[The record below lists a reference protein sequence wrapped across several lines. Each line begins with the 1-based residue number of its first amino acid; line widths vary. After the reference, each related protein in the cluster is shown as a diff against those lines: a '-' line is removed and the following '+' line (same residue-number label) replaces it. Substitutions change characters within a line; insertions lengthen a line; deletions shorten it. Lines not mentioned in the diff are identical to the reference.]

1 MCGRFT
7 LTYPDAHL
15 LAEEL
20 GVPVESLPNYAPHF
34 NIAPTQEHFVVRI
47 KTETREALPATWGL
61 VNTWAKDGKR
71 AAAQINA
78 RSETADRS
86 GAFRDAFSRRRCVI
100 PADGFYE
107 WDRAGKVRQP
117 YRFTRADGQL
127 LLFAGLQESWQ
138 PEPGRWQRTFTI
150 LTTGP
155 NAVVSPL
162 HDRMPVV
169 LTDRDADLWMFPTTP
184 VPELKA
190 LLRPA
195 PDDALVMAAVST
207 RVNKVD
213 NDDRELIE
221 PAEPVRR
228 LAGM

>member
-7 LTYPDAHL
+7 MTYPDAHL

-20 GVPVESLPNYAPHF
+20 GVPVESLPGYSPHY
-34 NIAPTQEHFVVRI
+34 NIAPTQEHFIVRI

-61 VNTWAKDGKR
+61 VNSWAKDGKR

-78 RSETADRS
+78 RSESVERS
-86 GAFRDAFSRRRCVI
+86 GAFRDAFARRRCVI
-100 PADGFYE
+100 PSDGFYE
-107 WDRAGKVRQP
+107 WDRSGKVRQP
-117 YRFTRADGQL
+117 YWFHRGDRK
-127 LLFAGLQESWQ
+127 LLFLAGLYESWQ

-155 NAVVSPL
+155 NALVEQL

-169 LTDRDADLWMFPTTP
+169 LDDESADRWMMPRTP
-184 VPELKA
+184 VEELRR
-190 LLRPA
+190 LMGPA
-195 PDDALVMAAVST
+195 PEGVLTMTPVST

-213 NDDRELIE
+213 NDDAGVLE
-221 PAEPVRR
+221 PAESVRK
-228 LAGM
+228 LL

>member
-20 GVPVESLPNYAPHF
+20 GVPVESLPGYSPHY
-34 NIAPTQEHFVVRI
+34 NIAPTQEHLIVRI

-78 RSETADRS
+78 RSESAERS
-86 GAFRDAFSRRRCVI
+86 GAFRDAFSRRRCVV

-117 YRFTRADGQL
+117 YRFTRTDGGL
-127 LLFAGLQESWQ
+127 LLFAGLHESWQ

-155 NAVVSPL
+155 NGVVAPL
-162 HDRMPVV
+162 HDRMPVI
-169 LTDRDADLWMFPTTP
+169 LDDAAADAWMFPRTP
-184 VPELKA
+184 PEELRG

-195 PDDALVMAAVST
+195 PDGSLRATPVSI

-213 NDDRELIE
+213 NDDAALLE

-228 LAGM
+228 LF